1 MTLCTAQTAQ
11 ADSFNKAVGQAFV
24 LPIPK
29 CPVNNGFVN
38 SWSYSCSSTKINI
51 TNRGSSDPSEAVITS
66 YFDGS
71 MTIECYFQYI
81 YYINNIPRS
90 GTSTEYHR
98 VTCMGN
104 NISISAPK
112 SQLNVGE
119 SMQLSYQ
126 FSNYTYGVTPQIT
139 WKCGSNAASV
149 DYRGYVTALREGEAT
164 ITAQSN
170 LGGNIASYKITIRE
184 IDPTSVTISPTNPSV
199 YCDGTVSLSA
209 TVNPSGAPQNVTW
222 SLYEGSSST
231 ATVSSS
237 GVVSGYNPGTVTVK
251 ATAKNGVYA
260 TRVVNVYE
268 PALTQTGTS
277 PTNNSIGQNAFVN
290 PSVSFSHAI
299 NKADNFEQISLKDS
313 YGSTVSGAA
322 TISGKSIV
330 FSPSKPLSPN
340 TKYILTIPVNS
351 VKNKWGTSYSKIV
364 TLSFTTGDLEK
375 LTLSISPTNKFIK
388 KGTTFKLA
396 SNKANAT
403 IYYTTD
409 GSQPSNNSTKYINP
423 VAIESDAVINA
434 YAELEGYTN
443 SDIIS
448 QEFIISN
455 VAVTCFYP
463 NDDTPLFNYNNII
476 PSITFSNRIEASSN
490 AEKISFSCI
499 GQGELQKDIIVCD
512 SAIYV
517 IPAEQLQQGNVYK
530 ISIPVNAIKTWQG
543 EYNEAAEWSFATGD
557 FVKDISAGGI
567 ELALA
572 LKSDNS
578 MLTWGAK
585 YLSGSNINGN
595 YEYSYTELPT
605 QFMTDVINISSGY
618 MHHAAIKS
626 DGSLWLWGRQYCGEF
641 GNGSTTASPTPVKVL
656 EGNVKHVSAG
666 GQTTGIIKDDNSL
679 WLCGRNDFG
688 QVGNG
693 TTNMAKSFVQILSN
707 VRCVSIGWANSYAV
721 TADNKLYGWGRN
733 DKGQLPGIKDEIVIE
748 PTFLMDNIIMVSTS
762 VSSSCYV
769 AVITGDG
776 ELCVWD
782 TSKNTTQTVDRN
794 VCYVSVGK
802 DYLEYIKDD
811 GSLWSLGIN
820 SYGQLG
826 NGTSDNISNPVKVM
840 DVVKKVISSIE
851 TTFALKENG
860 SVWSWGHNTN
870 HLLGQ
875 ANQNSEI
882 SLSPVQII
890 EGMPISELTGINCY
904 KKELSIPL
912 NSYGIVPVYPHPL
925 TANYNSIEWSSS
937 NPEYVTVDE
946 KGIVYGVAMG
956 KSNITAAIQDNH
968 GKVYDVVCTVN
979 VGMEAGIESPYK
991 ENIQLWT
998 NGLDIHIL
1006 NVPIKTTVNLIGI
1019 NGAIVSTKQSF
1030 GGELI
1035 IKAPYSGV
1043 YILTIGNK
1051 TLKVL
1056 CE

>member
-313 YGSTVSGAA
+313 YGNTVSGAA

-463 NDDTPLFNYNNII
+463 NDDTPLFNYNNLLD
-476 PSITFSNRIEASSN
+476 
-490 AEKISFSCI
+490 
-499 GQGELQKDIIVCD
+499 EL
-512 SAIYV
+512 
-517 IPAEQLQQGNVYK
+517 N
-530 ISIPVNAIKTWQG
+530 
-543 EYNEAAEWSFATGD
+543 
-557 FVKDISAGGI
+557 
-567 ELALA
+567 
-572 LKSDNS
+572 
-578 MLTWGAK
+578 
-585 YLSGSNINGN
+585 
-595 YEYSYTELPT
+595 
-605 QFMTDVINISSGY
+605 
-618 MHHAAIKS
+618 
-626 DGSLWLWGRQYCGEF
+626 
-641 GNGSTTASPTPVKVL
+641 
-656 EGNVKHVSAG
+656 
-666 GQTTGIIKDDNSL
+666 
-679 WLCGRNDFG
+679 
-688 QVGNG
+688 
-693 TTNMAKSFVQILSN
+693 
-707 VRCVSIGWANSYAV
+707 
-721 TADNKLYGWGRN
+721 
-733 DKGQLPGIKDEIVIE
+733 
-748 PTFLMDNIIMVSTS
+748 
-762 VSSSCYV
+762 
-769 AVITGDG
+769 
-776 ELCVWD
+776 
-782 TSKNTTQTVDRN
+782 
-794 VCYVSVGK
+794 
-802 DYLEYIKDD
+802 
-811 GSLWSLGIN
+811 
-820 SYGQLG
+820 
-826 NGTSDNISNPVKVM
+826 
-840 DVVKKVISSIE
+840 
-851 TTFALKENG
+851 
-860 SVWSWGHNTN
+860 
-870 HLLGQ
+870 
-875 ANQNSEI
+875 
-882 SLSPVQII
+882 
-890 EGMPISELTGINCY
+890 
-904 KKELSIPL
+904 
-912 NSYGIVPVYPHPL
+912 
-925 TANYNSIEWSSS
+925 
-937 NPEYVTVDE
+937 
-946 KGIVYGVAMG
+946 
-956 KSNITAAIQDNH
+956 
-968 GKVYDVVCTVN
+968 
-979 VGMEAGIESPYK
+979 
-991 ENIQLWT
+991 
-998 NGLDIHIL
+998 
-1006 NVPIKTTVNLIGI
+1006 
-1019 NGAIVSTKQSF
+1019 
-1030 GGELI
+1030 
-1035 IKAPYSGV
+1035 
-1043 YILTIGNK
+1043 
-1051 TLKVL
+1051 
-1056 CE
+1056 